1 MSIYTKPKCP
11 KNTTLIKSR
20 CECKKTNNK
29 TAHKKTKKKTKKTK
43 KTNKKGADKYQEHWA
58 LVPGQYSLR
67 TPTKAQLKVR
77 RRRINEVYKV
87 YEKISKLDKKSTI
100 LRPSEW
106 AYPPEYCYNEQLQH
120 TLKNI
125 KLELKALERMII

>member
-29 TAHKKTKKKTKKTK
+29 TAHTKTKKKTK

-87 YEKISKLDKKSTI
+87 YEKISKLDKKSSI

>member
-29 TAHKKTKKKTKKTK
+29 TAHKKTKKKTK

-87 YEKISKLDKKSTI
+87 YEKISKLDKKSSI